1 MKKIMILACLLVS
14 QLTFSQT
21 TFSKGDQYASVSYGL
36 GAIGMNFTSIYSSLP
51 NYKSSTL
58 GPIGG
63 YYERAMTDNIGI
75 GASVNYVRSSASY
88 DMGSAIDITTTQL
101 AISLRGAYHFK
112 LSNKKLDPYAGVGL
126 AYRNFGYK
134 STAAN
139 MNLTL
144 GTPAGIQIF
153 AGSRYFFTNN
163 IAAFAEVGYGVS
175 FLNIGATYKF

>member
-21 TFSKGDQYASVSYGL
+21 TFSKGNNYASISYGL
-36 GAIGMNFTSIYSSLP
+36 GTIGMNFTSIYSSLP

-63 YYERAMTDNIGI
+63 YYERAVTDNIGV

-101 AISLRGAYHFK
+101 AISVRGAYHFK